1 MWPLIDFREIR
12 VFLTLAEELH
22 FGRTASRLGVTHS
35 RVSQVIR
42 TLESRVGG
50 RLFDR
55 TSRRVTL
62 TPLGRELQQ
71 RMVSS
76 YEQMQQAYL
85 DVREMAAGVAGTLR
99 LGVPHFTSVCPHFS
113 EILSTFEARH
123 PGAHVQVT
131 ETGFER
137 DQLEWLRRDEL
148 DLLAMRLPVS
158 DPEVVIGPV
167 VSREERVLAVAT
179 DHPLAERSS
188 VSVEDLA
195 DYTTTDIPGF
205 SREVMDAYSPPCTPS
220 GRSIRRAALRSVT
233 EVMTRVAAGEVVHPT
248 LPAVMS
254 HSHHPGIVVVPIR
267 DLAPTETALVWLRSR
282 EGIKIQAFAQTAADV
297 VSAHARGE
305 LVDQRAQPDRT
316 RPYQQDGVE

>member
-1 MWPLIDFREIR
+1 MWPAIDPREIR

-22 FGRTASRLGVTHS
+22 FGHTADRLGVTHS

-42 TLESRVGG
+42 TLESHVGG

-55 TSRRVTL
+55 TSRHVTL
-62 TPLGRELQQ
+62 TPLGKELQQ
-71 RMVSS
+71 RMISS
-76 YEQMQQAYL
+76 YEQMQRAYL
-85 DVREMAAGVAGTLR
+85 DVREMATGVAGTLR
-99 LGVPHFTSVCPHFS
+99 LGIPHFAGVCPHFS
-113 EILSTFEARH
+113 EILKVFEARH
-123 PGAHVQVT
+123 PGAHVQVI

-137 DQLEWLRRDEL
+137 DQFEWLRRDEI

-167 VSREERVLAVAT
+167 LSREERVLAVAT

-205 SREVMDAYSPPCTPS
+205 SREVMDAYSPPRTPS
-220 GRSIRRAALRSVT
+220 GRPIRRAAVRSVT

-297 VSAHARGE
+297 VSAHA
-305 LVDQRAQPDRT
+305 
-316 RPYQQDGVE
+316 

>member
-1 MWPLIDFREIR
+1 MWPAIDPREIR

-22 FGRTASRLGVTHS
+22 FGHTADRLGVTHS
-35 RVSQVIR
+35 RVNQVIR
-42 TLESRVGG
+42 TLESHVGG

-55 TSRRVTL
+55 TSRHVTL

-71 RMVSS
+71 RMISS
-76 YEQMQQAYL
+76 YEQMQRAYL
-85 DVREMAAGVAGTLR
+85 DVREMATGVAGTLR
-99 LGVPHFTSVCPHFS
+99 LGIPHFAGVCPHFS
-113 EILSTFEARH
+113 EILKVYEARH
-123 PGAHVQVT
+123 PGAHVQVI

-137 DQLEWLRRDEL
+137 DQFEWLRRDEI

-167 VSREERVLAVAT
+167 LSREERVLAVAT

-205 SREVMDAYSPPCTPS
+205 SREVMDAYSPPRTPS
-220 GRSIRRAALRSVT
+220 GRPIRRAAVRSVT

-248 LPAVMS
+248 LP
-254 HSHHPGIVVVPIR
+254 
-267 DLAPTETALVWLRSR
+267 
-282 EGIKIQAFAQTAADV
+282 
-297 VSAHARGE
+297 
-305 LVDQRAQPDRT
+305 
-316 RPYQQDGVE
+316 

>member
-1 MWPLIDFREIR
+1 MWPAIDPREIR

-22 FGRTASRLGVTHS
+22 FGHTADRLGVTHS

-42 TLESRVGG
+42 TLESHVGG

-55 TSRRVTL
+55 TSRHVTL
-62 TPLGRELQQ
+62 TPLGKELQQ
-71 RMVSS
+71 RMISS
-76 YEQMQQAYL
+76 YEQMQRAYL
-85 DVREMAAGVAGTLR
+85 DVREMATGVAGTLR
-99 LGVPHFTSVCPHFS
+99 LGIPHFAGVCPHFS
-113 EILSTFEARH
+113 EILKVFEARH
-123 PGAHVQVT
+123 PGAHVQVI

-137 DQLEWLRRDEL
+137 DQFEWLRRDEI

-167 VSREERVLAVAT
+167 LSREERVLAVAT

-205 SREVMDAYSPPCTPS
+205 SREVMDAYSPPRTPS
-220 GRSIRRAALRSVT
+220 GRPIRRAAVRSVT